1 MASASDPLKR
11 LRERAVELDEMLARL
26 DLDQAAVRADR
37 ADGTADDEH
46 DPEGVTLSGEWQRL
60 DAVRRGVLAERQELD
75 EALAGVDDGTY
86 GVCVT
91 CGRRIPAG
99 RLQARPTATMC
110 VECAEAAERR

>member
-1 MASASDPLKR
+1 MAAASDPRKR
-11 LRERAVELDEMLARL
+11 LRERAAELDEMLARL
-26 DLDQAAVRADR
+26 DLDAEAVRADR

-60 DAVRRGVLAERQELD
+60 DAVRRGVLAERTELA
-75 EALAGVDDGTY
+75 EALARVEDGTY
-86 GVCVT
+86 GVCVS

-110 VECAEAAERR
+110 VSCAEAAERR

>member
-1 MASASDPLKR
+1 MTSATDPLKA
-11 LRERAVELDEMLARL
+11 LRARAAELDDMLARI
-26 DLDQAAVRADR
+26 DRDQAAVRADR

-60 DAVRRGVLAERQELD
+60 DAVRRGVLSEREELSA
-75 EALAGVDDGTY
+75 ALARVDDGTY
-86 GVCVT
+86 GVCVS

-110 VECAEAAERR
+110 VACAEAAERR